1 MFTGKMQSNN
11 YNASIDIAGK
21 YADLPRGSGI
31 LDDITHFNQGE
42 FMKNHLNPKSL
53 PNNLSKPLLEDYH
66 AEKAAEGICA
76 AAVMHWLDTGTVPP
90 PTEEMAAK
98 LARVQGSFETDTER
112 DYLKWCSN
120 LSDSFKNLKRVEDS
134 KGINLDDTQQFINYL
149 LDNSG
154 KINTKLKLFLIL
166 SFKYRGKSCAHAVGW
181 NLWTRSF
188 FDPNNGV
195 WKVNT
200 PDPKNGIWKIMT
212 SGNDPDP
219 ATVIACS
226 IIVLDEIRKRYGDP
240 VSIQAI
246 TF

>member
-1 MFTGKMQSNN
+1 MQSND

-21 YADLPRGSGI
+21 YAGLPRGSSV

-53 PNNLSKPLLEDYH
+53 PKNLSKPLLEDYY
-66 AEKAAEGICA
+66 AEGAAEGICS

-98 LARVQGSFETDTER
+98 LARVQGSFETDNER

-120 LSDSFKNLKRVEDS
+120 LSASFNNLERVKDSQ
-134 KGINLDDTQQFINYL
+134 GINLDDTQQFINYL

-166 SFKYRGKSCAHAVGW
+166 SFMKGGKPCAHAVGW
-181 NLWTRSF
+181 NLGTRSF
-188 FDPNNGV
+188 FDPNYGV

-200 PDPKNGIWKIMT
+200 PDPKNGIWKIIT
-212 SGNDPDP
+212 SGNDSDP

-226 IIVLDEIRKRYGDP
+226 IIVFDEICKKYGNP
-240 VSIQAI
+240 VSVQAI